1 MCMESKEYIN
11 QNNHLPYSNCYTP
24 IQLKLPLVFDEI
36 IEKGDPIYTFENLM
50 TEVDLRKYLVD
61 YISLVALN
69 VIRSQC

>member
-1 MCMESKEYIN
+1 MCMENKEYIN
-11 QNNHLPYSNCYTP
+11 QNNHFPYSNCYTP

-61 YISLVALN
+61 YISLVVLDI
-69 VIRSQC
+69 IRSQC